1 MTDRLQGAAD
11 RPGATARSVMVAVL
25 TYRRP
30 DDLVAVLPLLVRQV
44 AELGC
49 GGEVLVVDNDPDGG
63 ARAVVDPRRAAP
75 SVRYVHEPQP
85 GIAAARNRALAE
97 AESAQVDLLVF
108 IDDDERPVE
117 DWLRLLVETYERHRP
132 AAVVGPVVSEF
143 AVPPEAWIRAGR
155 FFDRRRLPTGTE
167 VMIAATNNLLL
178 DVAQVRTLGL
188 TFDERFGIS
197 GGSDMLLTRRLTAAG
212 GRMVWCDE
220 AIVIDVVPADRS
232 SRTWVLRR
240 AYRSGNTWART
251 SIVLADGA
259 IARTLTRG
267 RLCLQGGV
275 RVVAGALRMA
285 VGTVVVSMVHR
296 ARGRRTL
303 ARGAGMLSG
312 AIGIVY
318 VEYGRGG
325 RAVVRES
332 RLTAAP

>member
-1 MTDRLQGAAD
+1 
-11 RPGATARSVMVAVL
+11 MVAVL

-30 DDLVAVLPLLVRQV
+30 DDLRVLLPLVARQV
-44 AELGC
+44 SGS
-49 GGEVLVVDNDPDGG
+49 GVRGQVLVVDNDPDAG
-63 ARAVVDPRRAAP
+63 ARVLVDSFPLAA

-97 AESAQVDLLVF
+97 AAAAEVDLLVF

-117 DWLRLLVETYERHRP
+117 EWLRLLVETYERGRP

-143 AVPPEAWIRAGR
+143 AATPEPWIMAGR

-167 VMIAATNNLLL
+167 VKIAATNNLLL
-178 DVAQVRTLGL
+178 DLAQVRARGL

-197 GGSDMLLTRRLTAAG
+197 GGSDMLFTRRLAAAK

-220 AIVIDVVPADRS
+220 AIVIDVVPGDRS
-232 SRTWVLRR
+232 SRSWVLRR

-251 SIVLADGA
+251 SIVLAEGRF
-259 IARTLTRG
+259 ARATTRG
-267 RLCLQGGV
+267 RLCLQGGG
-275 RVVAGALRMA
+275 RVVAGAVRTI
-285 VGTVVVSMVHR
+285 VGAAIASRAHR

-312 AIGIVY
+312 ALGIVY

-332 RLTAAP
+332 RLTAAR